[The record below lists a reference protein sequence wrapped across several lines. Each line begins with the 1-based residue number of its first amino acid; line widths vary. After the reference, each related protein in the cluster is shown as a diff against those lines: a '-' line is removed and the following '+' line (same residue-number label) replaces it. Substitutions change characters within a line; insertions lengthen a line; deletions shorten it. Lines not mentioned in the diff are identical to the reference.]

1 VSALDRIIDRANLYF
16 YHAKK
21 SVSVV
26 SRTIALVA
34 LAAMLTSVFPTLAE
48 ESDPVPQELE
58 APQPPQEEPAPAATE
73 ESNQEEPA
81 PVPSTESSESPEPE
95 VSDEETVEEEE
106 EEEDEEKIEIAE
118 EQPRIAFRFPNSV
131 AHDPRANVAFLPELG
146 FAGGGIGMFCISF
159 NGSIDVSTKN
169 IANNSNEGTLL
180 IQGDLTSNVRIA
192 GNFNQ
197 MAQLINSGGG
207 IKLISTNGRLNWS
220 SVSFGYV
227 ELTGIEN
234 KPEFCGGISSSRSIG
249 FRALRLQMDNVKT
262 RVDFN
267 KPKGA

>member
-1 VSALDRIIDRANLYF
+1 MSALDRIIDRANLYF
-16 YHAKK
+16 YNAKK

-48 ESDPVPQELE
+48 ESDPAPQELE
-58 APQPPQEEPAPAATE
+58 APQPPQEEPAPAPTE

-81 PVPSTESSESPEPE
+81 PVPSSESSETPEPE
-95 VSDEETVEEEE
+95 VSDEEAVEEEE
-106 EEEDEEKIEIAE
+106 EEEKIEIAE

-159 NGSIDVSTKN
+159 NGSIDISTKN
-169 IANNSNEGTLL
+169 IANNSNEGSLL

-207 IKLISTNGRLNWS
+207 VKLISTNGRLNWS

-234 KPEFCGGISSSRSIG
+234 KPEFCGGISSARSIG
-249 FRALRLQMDNVKT
+249 FRALGLQMDNVKT